1 LSLTTLLPILALLS
15 SLLAAAVIFAL
26 PETSHRLRILVNLL
40 AASLKLGVV
49 AVMTWGVFHGVEFS
63 VSFTMLPGVS
73 FILRADAL
81 AMLFAGLSAVL
92 WLFTTIY
99 AVGYLEDSPN
109 RSRFFGFF
117 SLCVASTMGIALA
130 GNLFTFFLFYEML
143 TLSTYPLV
151 VHRGT
156 EKALQAGRNYII
168 YTLGGGMVL
177 LLGIAW
183 MHGLAGDLS
192 FRETGHFQGV
202 DPALHGQLTLIFV
215 LLIAGLAV
223 KAGMFPVHGWLPQAM
238 VAPAPV
244 SALLHAVAVV
254 KAGAFGIVRVVYD
267 VYGIDFAYLLGL
279 LEPLAWLAAFT
290 ILFGSVRALSQ
301 MDLKRRLAYSTI
313 SQVSYI
319 ILGVTLFGPLG
330 TVGGLVHL
338 LHQGIMK
345 ITLFFCA
352 GNYAETLGVHRV
364 DELDGA
370 GARMPATSVAF
381 TVAALG
387 MIGVP
392 PLAGFITKWTM
403 GAGALAAGMEWV
415 VPVLLLSSLLNAA
428 YFLPIVYRLW
438 FCPVAGP
445 WPAERHWGRLETNA
459 WLFWPPLITT
469 LMLVLVGLLA
479 ATALSPLSWAQLIA
493 VRMYLP

>member
-1 LSLTTLLPILALLS
+1 MSLSALLPILALLS
-15 SLLAAAVIFAL
+15 SLLAAVVIFAL
-26 PETSHRLRILVNLL
+26 PESSHRLRTLVNLL
-40 AASLKLGVV
+40 AALLKLGVV
-49 AVMTWGVFHGVEFS
+49 AVMTWGVFRGVDFS

-73 FILRADAL
+73 FMLRADAL

-117 SLCVASTMGIALA
+117 SLCVASTMGVALA

-156 EKALQAGRNYII
+156 DKSLQAGRNYII
-168 YTLGGGMVL
+168 YTLGGGVAL

-183 MHGLAGDLS
+183 LHGLAGDLP
-192 FRETGHFQGV
+192 FQETGHFQGA

-215 LLIAGLAV
+215 LLIAGLGV
-223 KAGMFPVHGWLPQAM
+223 KAGLFPLHGWLPQAM

-267 VYGIDFAYLLGL
+267 IYGIDFAYALGL

-290 ILFGSVRALSQ
+290 IIYGSVRALWQ
-301 MDLKRRLAYSTI
+301 TDLKRRLAFSTI

-330 TVGGLVHL
+330 AVGGLVHL

-381 TVAALG
+381 TLAALG

-392 PLAGFITKWTM
+392 PLAGFVTKWAL
-403 GAGALAAGMEWV
+403 GAGALAAEMEWAIL
-415 VPVLLLSSLLNAA
+415 VLLVSSLLNAA

-438 FCPVAGP
+438 FCPIAAP
-445 WPAERHWGRLETNA
+445 WPAERRWGRLETHA
-459 WLFWPPLITT
+459 WLFWPPLVTT

-479 ATALSPLSWAQLIA
+479 ATFVSPLSWAQLIA

>member
-1 LSLTTLLPILALLS
+1 MWTSLVPVFALMT
-15 SLLAAAVIFAL
+15 SLVAAVIIFAI
-26 PETSHRLRILVNLL
+26 PEERHRLRTLVNLG
-40 AASLKLGVV
+40 AAVLKLVLV
-49 AVMTWGVFHGVEFS
+49 IYMVWGVARGIEFRVAFTMVPGVEF
-63 VSFTMLPGVS
+63 VLQ
-73 FILRADAL
+73 ADAL
-81 AMLFAGLSAVL
+81 AVMFAGLSAVL

-156 EKALQAGRNYII
+156 DKALRAGRNYII
-168 YTLGGGMVL
+168 YTLSGGVVL

-183 MHGLAGDLS
+183 LQSLVGDLS
-192 FRETGHFQGV
+192 FREAGHFQDS
-202 DPALHGQLTLIFV
+202 DPAIHGSLIMIFV
-215 LLIAGLAV
+215 LLIAGLGV
-223 KAGMFPVHGWLPQAM
+223 KAAIFPFHGWLPQAM

-267 VYGIDFAYLLGL
+267 IYGIEFSATLGL

-290 ILFGSVRALSQ
+290 ILYGSARAVFQ
-301 MDLKRRLAYSTI
+301 TDLKRRLAFSTV

-319 ILGVTLFGPLG
+319 ILGITLFGPIG

-352 GNYAETLGVHRV
+352 GNYAETLGIHRI
-364 DELDGA
+364 DEMDGA
-370 GARMPATSVAF
+370 GRRMPGTSVAF
-381 TVAALG
+381 TIGAFG
-387 MIGVP
+387 MIGAP
-392 PLAGFITKWTM
+392 PLAGFVTKWTM
-403 GAGALAAGMEWV
+403 GSGALAANMSWV
-415 VPVLLLSSLLNAA
+415 IVVLLLSSLLNAA
-428 YFLPIVYRLW
+428 YFLPVLHRLW
-438 FCPVAGP
+438 FREAAIN
-445 WPAERHWGRLETNA
+445 WPAERRWGRLETHV
-459 WLFWPPLITT
+459 LLLWPPLLTA
-469 LMLVLVGLLA
+469 LMTVLVGLFA
-479 ATALSPLSWAQLIA
+479 ALPFSPLSWAELIA
-493 VRMYLP
+493 IREYLP